1 MSNNKRTDILEA
13 ALILFAERGFD
24 GTTVPTIAEKA
35 SVGAGTIYRYFENKE
50 VLVNSLFQECVQELS
65 KTLIMNAPSETSPI
79 RERFSH
85 IFKQMSR
92 FACDRDKAL
101 AFIDSHSG
109 AQFLDESSR
118 RTFEEFLDK
127 IRFILDEGK
136 SQGLICPLPSDA
148 LIAIVYGSLVKL
160 FKVIRIGVIEES
172 ADLLDQVEECCWNAI
187 RVH

>member
-1 MSNNKRTDILEA
+1 LSNNKRTDILEA
-13 ALILFAERGFD
+13 ALHLFAKRGYD

-35 SVGAGTIYRYFENKE
+35 NVGAGTIYRYFESKE
-50 VLVNSLFQECVQELS
+50 VLVNFLFQDCVQELS
-65 KTLIMNAPSETSPI
+65 KIVTMNAPSKTAPI
-79 RERFSH
+79 REQFSY

-92 FACDRDKAL
+92 FAYDQEKAL

-118 RTFEEFLDK
+118 RVFEEFLDK
-127 IRFILDEGK
+127 IRSVIDEGK
-136 SQGLICPLPSDA
+136 SQGLISPLPSNA

-160 FKVIRIGVIEES
+160 FKVIRIGEIQES

-187 RVH
+187 RLH